1 MALSTELVSMI
12 EKAKNKIKIQPAKQ
26 SNSKSDTIIIAS
38 LFPKMIELKRIMV
51 NGGLM

>member
-1 MALSTELVSMI
+1 MALSTELRSMI
-12 EKAKNKIKIQPAKQ
+12 EKANIKNQLAKQ
-26 SNSKSDTIIIAS
+26 SNPKSDTIIIAS

>member
-12 EKAKNKIKIQPAKQ
+12 EKAKANIKIQPAKQ
-26 SNSKSDTIIIAS
+26 SNPKRDTIIIAS